1 MAGDDLTIFLFF
13 LSLAFG
19 FGFEAVRAETVP
31 RRTIFAVL
39 GVACFFAAIFWLQIK
54 TIWPAFTVAITSI
67 ATNPLAWFI
76 VGMFILAVFAFHR
89 QKNRSAVDRPVATP
103 IPAPIAIPAS
113 APEPPKS
120 KKAFIDVSPSYLLG
134 LYKNRTAVQGN
145 ALAAAYIGKWIV
157 VTGKVI
163 DISQDRPGN
172 DFLVQFSDSEGAWL
186 AATFS
191 EELSEKISHIPHGAT
206 ITIRGAIRSVDTLRV
221 ILKECELGEPGQ
233 N

>member
-31 RRTIFAVL
+31 RRNIFAVL
-39 GVACFFAAIFWLQIK
+39 GAACFFAAIFWLQIK
-54 TIWPAFTVAITSI
+54 TIWPAFTVAVTST

-89 QKNRSAVDRPVATP
+89 PKNRSVVDRPVAAPNPTSFA
-103 IPAPIAIPAS
+103 IPAPKPS
-113 APEPPKS
+113 KPK
-120 KKAFIDVSPSYLLG
+120 KVFIDVSPSYLSG
-134 LYKNRTAVQGN
+134 LYKNRTAVQGD
-145 ALAAAYIGKWIV
+145 ALAAAYIGKWIA

-163 DISQDRPGN
+163 DISQDPPRN
-172 DFLVQFSDSEGAWL
+172 DFLVQFSDSEGVWL
-186 AATFS
+186 AATFP

-206 ITIRGAIRSVDTLRV
+206 ITVQGEIRSVDTMRV
-221 ILKECELGEPGQ
+221 ILKECELGEPSQ